1 MMIHLL
7 PTLFSPTLF
16 SVSRRNSL
24 TRLVLGLT
32 LAASVPATAA
42 AAARTLLFVD
52 DEHVY
57 YRPGTVRRVVEF
69 KKFAGNPVIPPN
81 RPWESEAIGWCSQLR
96 HPVTG
101 KFQMWYQAYT
111 QRNGDRRLKSTVCY
125 AESDDGQTWTKPA
138 LGQFAFYEEKDTNIV
153 LIGSGGY
160 GDRYCNSVIWDAIET
175 DPAKRYK
182 MLYSDWATGPNER
195 QGPGLYAAFSPDG
208 IRWTKAPEA
217 LLPFFAGAK
226 GALAPFVGE
235 NVYGEQPTAKGV
247 RRSWRWPL
255 SLSDAVDLIYD
266 TRLGVYV
273 IYGKMWF
280 PGPDGKLGWKHG
292 MGRSESRDFKTWS
305 KPTLLLTT
313 DEHDL
318 PNEEFH
324 TSPVFP
330 YGDLYLSLNQ
340 RMNRDAGTIDL
351 ELMSSRDGLR
361 WDRSLRHQVVV
372 PRGTGAVFDASA
384 LASNA
389 SPLVVG
395 DELRFYYGAYRYSM
409 TGGIARWAT
418 RQVIGSTDYVSG
430 VGYAATPRDRL
441 VALAPD
447 PRIPVKTVKNAPA
460 PALPIGQVTL
470 RALDFSGVKSIAIN
484 ADASRGSVRAELLND
499 DGYRVRGFTQDESQ
513 PLTADG
519 LDQTL
524 TWKDKTLAD
533 LPPGPYH
540 LRLYLNGAELYAVTL
555 H

>member
-1 MMIHLL
+1 MIPRLSRPAAPRIRALITLL
-7 PTLFSPTLF
+7 VVAPLL
-16 SVSRRNSL
+16 SL
-24 TRLVLGLT
+24 R
-32 LAASVPATAA
+32 LAATPPAVP
-42 AAARTLLFVD
+42 RTLLFID

-57 YRPGTVRRVVEF
+57 YRPGTARRVVEF
-69 KKFAGNPVIPPN
+69 TKFTGNPVIAPN

-101 KFQMWYQAYT
+101 KYQMWYQAYT
-111 QRNGDRRLKSTVCY
+111 QRNGDRRLKSVVCY
-125 AESDDGQTWTKPA
+125 AESDDARSWTKPA

-160 GDRYCNSVIWDAIET
+160 GDRYCNSVIWDAVEP
-175 DPAKRYK
+175 DPARRYK
-182 MLYSDWATGPNER
+182 MLYSDWATGPDER
-195 QGPGLYAAFSPDG
+195 KGPGLYAAFSPDG
-208 IRWTKAPEA
+208 IRWTKAPEP

-226 GALAPFVGE
+226 GAQAPYVGE
-235 NVYGEQPTAKGV
+235 DVYAEQPTAKGV

-255 SLSDAVDLIYD
+255 SMSDAVDLIYD

-292 MGRSESRDFKTWS
+292 MGRSESRDFKSWS
-305 KPTLLLTT
+305 IPTLLLTT
-313 DEHDL
+313 DEYDL

-361 WDRSLRHQVVV
+361 WDRSLRRQVIV

-409 TGGIARWAT
+409 TGGIARWAS

-430 VGYAATPRDRL
+430 VGYASTLRDRF
-441 VALAPD
+441 VALVPD
-447 PRIPVKTVKNAPA
+447 ARIPVKATRAAPA
-460 PALPIGQVTL
+460 PANTLAQVTL
-470 RALDFSGVKSIAIN
+470 RPLDLSAVTRLTLN
-484 ADASRGSVRAELLND
+484 ADASQGAVRVEILD
-499 DGYRVRGFTQDESQ
+499 EQGYRLRGFTHDDAL
-513 PLTADG
+513 PLTANG
-519 LDQTL
+519 LNQVA
-524 TWKDKTLAD
+524 TWKTKSLRD
-533 LPPGPYH
+533 LPPGRH
-540 LRLYLNGAELYAVTL
+540 LIRIHLDRAELFALTL